1 MFQITYTLADG
12 SERFESVAGL
22 ANALFCAFE
31 YPSEN
36 AVRSEVRGY
45 NGYYRSYRLKGL

>member
-12 SERFESVAGL
+12 SKIFDSVAGL

-31 YPSEN
+31 YPPEN

-45 NGYYRSYRLKGL
+45 DGYYRSYRLKGL